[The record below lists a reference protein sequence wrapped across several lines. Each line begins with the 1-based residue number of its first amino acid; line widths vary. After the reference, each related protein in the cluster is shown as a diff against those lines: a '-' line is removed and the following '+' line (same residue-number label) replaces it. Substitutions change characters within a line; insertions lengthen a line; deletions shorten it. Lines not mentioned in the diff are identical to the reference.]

1 MFKFPKGVVLSKMEA
16 IYFKLLEAYLMNDQP
31 FTCPHC
37 GSRCEE
43 IASFYHTRSKSCIQ
57 VCLKTE
63 CNYVCIE
70 EEDEYFIKLW

>member
-1 MFKFPKGVVLSKMEA
+1 MEA
-16 IYFKLLEAYLMNDQP
+16 AYFKPLEIYLMNDQP

-43 IASFYHTRSKSCIQ
+43 IASFQHTKSKTGIQ
-57 VCLKTE
+57 ECLNGK

-70 EEDEYFIKLW
+70 EEDEYFIKLWGVN